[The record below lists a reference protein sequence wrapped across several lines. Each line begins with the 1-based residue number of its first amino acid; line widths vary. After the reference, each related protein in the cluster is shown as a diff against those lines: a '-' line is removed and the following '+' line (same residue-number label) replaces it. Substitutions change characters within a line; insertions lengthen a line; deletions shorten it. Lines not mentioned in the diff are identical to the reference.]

1 MFCFV
6 KKIKKSYKKI
16 WILKIKDLS
25 LQHQIKQN
33 TI

>member
-6 KKIKKSYKKI
+6 KNQKNYKKI

-25 LQHQIKQN
+25 LQQQIKTN